1 MVAIVVL
8 LIWVGIIAWVASS
21 ASRKGRSALF
31 WGLAGAV
38 IGLFAF
44 IPLLIVGTSKQGKLD
59 AIREEEIA
67 RAQVRAEL
75 AQPAPTPPAK
85 AP

>member
-1 MVAIVVL
+1 MGIVIIL
-8 LIWVGIIAWVASS
+8 LIWLGIAVWVGTVAGN
-21 ASRKGRSALF
+21 KGRSPVG
-31 WGLAGAV
+31 WGLLGAV

-44 IPLLIVGTSKQGKLD
+44 IPLLLAGTSKKGRLE

-75 AQPAPTPPAK
+75 AQPAPRLPEEQS
-85 AP
+85 